1 MAAKTP
7 GISEQKKQYTV
18 PCTDDVH
25 ALVTSITNKYVRAI
39 VQLHP
44 TDDHGPMD
52 AGIPDAALFTSAL
65 QALDERLNRDKPE
78 EIVEFIELFKKKRGP
93 HSERDEEGEPPDLR
107 PKRAVKAAGGNS
119 SPKSGLR
126 LSTR

>member
-39 VQLHP
+39 VELHP
-44 TDDHGPMD
+44 TDDDGPMA
-52 AGIPDAALFTSAL
+52 AGIADAALFTSAL
-65 QALDERLNRDKPE
+65 QALDERLDREKPQ
-78 EIVEFIELFKKKRGP
+78 EIVDFIELFKKKRGP
-93 HSERDEEGEPPDLR
+93 HSERDEEGEPPDLL
-107 PKRAVKAAGGNS
+107 PKRAVKATSGNS
-119 SPKSGLR
+119 SSKPGLR

>member
-1 MAAKTP
+1 MAAKRP

-39 VQLHP
+39 VELHP
-44 TDDHGPMD
+44 TDDDGPMD

-65 QALDERLNRDKPE
+65 QALDERLDRDNPH
-78 EIVEFIELFKKKRGP
+78 EIVKFIEPFKKKRGP
-93 HSERDEEGEPPDLR
+93 HSERDEDGEAPDLL
-107 PKRAVKAAGGNS
+107 PKRAVKAASGNS
-119 SPKSGLR
+119 SSKPGLR
-126 LSTR
+126 LSGS